1 MTLVLS
7 KAGINPPVISNQSV
21 ARIKTTKM
29 LKILKILFPT
39 ERWDKDKLHKE
50 ARDKIYSFGHGTVR
64 CLGQPDGRGTEFEW
78 EIRVNREWAEAL
90 IQARNKADAEEQG
103 LVKAET
109 FWNGMVLRSPSEMAV
124 AEALQRKRVLFF
136 VNAKCRLC
144 SRLGQLETWETDFL
158 VFYQGIPRILE
169 VDGRAY
175 HQDFGADY
183 KRDRMF
189 DREGIRSSRFSASE
203 CLNNA
208 DEVVKEFLEL
218 FNPIKL

>member
-1 MTLVLS
+1 MIVAVNKSNISTFV
-7 KAGINPPVISNQSV
+7 VSNQSV

-29 LKILKILFPT
+29 LKILKILFPDQ
-39 ERWDKDKLHKE
+39 RWDKDKLHTE
-50 ARDKIYSFGHGTVR
+50 ARDKIYNFGHGTIR
-64 CLGQPDGRGTEFEW
+64 CLGQPNGHGTEFEW

-90 IQARNKADAEEQG
+90 IQARNKADAEDQG
-103 LVKAET
+103 LIKAET
-109 FWNGMVLRSPSEMAV
+109 FWNGMLLRSPAEVAV
-124 AEALQRKRVLFF
+124 AEALQRKGVLFF
-136 VNAKCRLC
+136 ANAKCRLC
-144 SRLGQLETWETDFL
+144 TRLGQVETWEADFL
-158 VFYQGIPRILE
+158 VFYQGTARILE

-208 DEVVKEFLEL
+208 NEVVKEFLEL
-218 FNPIKL
+218 FNSVN